1 MDGLRRGANEMSVSE
16 RLITQSRRIAAVQ
29 FPVIPTV
36 QRWVR
41 ATPGTISFGQGII
54 SYAPPP
60 EVLAAARRFGDDVE
74 SHRYGPVEGLP
85 AAHESRSRQP
95 ASRVVITAGSNMGFM
110 NALLAI
116 VDTDDEEIIPA

>member
-1 MDGLRRGANEMSVSE
+1 MKSVSE
-16 RLITQSRRIAAVQ
+16 TFAQSRRIAAVQ
-29 FPVIPTV
+29 YPVIPTV

-60 EVLAAARRFGDDVE
+60 AVLEAARQFGGPVE
-74 SHRYGPVEGLP
+74 SHRYGPVEGQPDLIDALEKKL
-85 AAHESRSRQP
+85 AAENGVQVQP
-95 ASRVVITAGSNMGFM
+95 GSRVVITAGSNMGFM

-116 VDTDDEEIIPA
+116 MDV